1 MGNYQP
7 SDYTAALWQACAMHS
22 YKFASADVLELGCGS
37 GELVRAS
44 IGWGAKKVVG
54 SDIDEDAIQ
63 VASMALKSE
72 IRTGK
77 CDLIVGDLWQPYR
90 GRTFD
95 IIISNPPQFPAVDQ
109 IAQDRPASWSNGG
122 PTGRRFIDAFIGGL
136 KFHLRDNGVAIMTH
150 NAFISIKQTY
160 EDLAA
165 CGMHVE
171 TLLTRH
177 TTLSPEKIRAM
188 APCIMQK
195 QTSSTILPMSEGY
208 IGCFQVLKIT
218 RA

>member
-22 YKFASADVLELGCGS
+22 ERFAAAEVLELGCGS

-44 IGWGAKKVVG
+44 IGWGAKKVIG
-54 SDIDEDAIQ
+54 SDIDAGAIQ
-63 VASMALKSE
+63 VAASALKSE
-72 IRTGK
+72 MSAGK
-77 CDLIVGDLWQPYR
+77 CDLIVGDLWQPYG

-95 IIISNPPQFPAVDQ
+95 IIISNPPQFPALLPL
-109 IAQDRPASWSNGG
+109 AHDRPPSWSDGG
-122 PTGRRFIDAFIGGL
+122 PTGRRFIDAFINGL
-136 KFHLRDNGVAIMTH
+136 KHHLRDNGLAIMTH

-160 EDLAA
+160 QDLAA
-165 CGMHVE
+165 AGMRVE

-177 TTLSPEKIRAM
+177 TALSSEKMLALN
-188 APCIMQK
+188 PCVVE
-195 QTSSTILPMSEGY
+195 SEAASIVSFSDSH
-208 IGCFQVLKIT
+208 IGCFQVLKIA